1 MKFAPARRDITVL
14 FGAVARPLQEG
25 WSNPMSG
32 GKIAVLC
39 PNLGLDRIGSLGSLA
54 PGTVMRFRSIL
65 ASAGGKGLNLVRAA
79 AALGAEAC
87 VVGFLGGWIGRLVA
101 ELAGNE
107 RLRVHPYWIEA
118 ETRVNTIVLEDSGR
132 VTVFN
137 EEGPRLDA
145 SLASGLLD
153 VLESNLAESALVVA
167 IGSLP
172 PGLPSTL
179 YADCVGLASSRRLP
193 IIVDAAREALVAV
206 LATEPDILAPN
217 VFEAEGALGRASAE
231 LVTDD
236 PAELRER
243 SLAAARELA
252 RAVRLAAIVKAGAA
266 GAAVATKE
274 RVWFV
279 PAPSAVTIRNP
290 IGAGDAFVAGLAT
303 GLLHGWPI
311 ERAARLAVAAGS
323 ASVETLQPGAVERGR
338 VEELE
343 RAVVPIAIE

>member
-1 MKFAPARRDITVL
+1 
-14 FGAVARPLQEG
+14 
-25 WSNPMSG
+25 MSG

-65 ASAGGKGLNLVRAA
+65 TSAGGKGLNLARTA
-79 AALGAEAC
+79 AALESEAC

-107 RLRVHPYWIEA
+107 RLRVHPSWIEA

-137 EEGPRLDA
+137 EEGPRLEA

-153 VLESNLAESALVVA
+153 LLGSHLVESALVVA

-179 YADCVGLASSRRLP
+179 YADCVGLARSRHLP

-206 LATEPDILAPN
+206 LAAEPDILAPN

-252 RAVRLAAIVKAGAA
+252 WAVRQAAIVKAGAA
-266 GAAVATKE
+266 GAAVAMKG
-274 RVWFV
+274 RSWFV
-279 PAPSAVTIRNP
+279 PAPSTVTIRNP
-290 IGAGDAFVAGLAT
+290 IGAGDAFVAGFAAGIAR
-303 GLLHGWPI
+303 GLPLV
-311 ERAARLAVAAGS
+311 EAVRLAVAAGS
-323 ASVETLQPGAVERGR
+323 ASVETLQPGALDEERVAELFVHVR
-338 VEELE
+338 VE
-343 RAVVPIAIE
+343 AIGHG

>member
-1 MKFAPARRDITVL
+1 M
-14 FGAVARPLQEG
+14 
-25 WSNPMSG
+25 SSPMSG

-65 ASAGGKGLNLVRAA
+65 TSAGGKGLNLARAA
-79 AALGAEAC
+79 AALESEAC

-137 EEGPRLDA
+137 EEGPRLEA

-153 VLESNLAESALVVA
+153 LLGSHLVESALVVA

-179 YADCVGLASSRRLP
+179 YADCVGLARSRHLP

-206 LATEPDILAPN
+206 LAAEPDILAPN

-252 RAVRLAAIVKAGAA
+252 RAVRQAAIVKAGAA
-266 GAAVATKE
+266 GAAVAMT
-274 RVWFV
+274 RDQSWFV
-279 PAPSAVTIRNP
+279 PRRRLSVTIRNP
-290 IGAGDAFVAGLAT
+290 IGAGDAFVAGFAAGIAR
-303 GLLHGWPI
+303 GLPLV
-311 ERAARLAVAAGS
+311 EAVRLAVAAGS
-323 ASVETLQPGAVERGR
+323 ASVETLQPGALDEERVAELFAHVR
-338 VEELE
+338 VE
-343 RAVVPIAIE
+343 AIGHG

>member
-1 MKFAPARRDITVL
+1 
-14 FGAVARPLQEG
+14 
-25 WSNPMSG
+25 MSG

-65 ASAGGKGLNLVRAA
+65 TSAGGKGLNLARAA
-79 AALGAEAC
+79 AALESEAC

-137 EEGPRLDA
+137 EEGPRLEA

-153 VLESNLAESALVVA
+153 LLGSHLVESALVVA

-172 PGLPSTL
+172 PGLPPTL
-179 YADCVGLASSRRLP
+179 YADCVGLARSRHLP

-206 LATEPDILAPN
+206 LAAEPDILAPN

-252 RAVRLAAIVKAGAA
+252 RAVRQAAIVKAGAA
-266 GAAVATKE
+266 GAAVAT
-274 RVWFV
+274 RDQLWFAT
-279 PAPSAVTIRNP
+279 APPVVTRNP
-290 IGAGDAFVAGLAT
+290 IGAGDAFAAGFAAGIAR
-303 GLLHGWPI
+303 GLPLV
-311 ERAARLAVAAGS
+311 EAVRLAVAAGS
-323 ASVETLQPGAVERGR
+323 ASVETLQPGALDVERVAELFAHVR
-338 VEELE
+338 VE
-343 RAVVPIAIE
+343 AIGHG

>member
-1 MKFAPARRDITVL
+1 
-14 FGAVARPLQEG
+14 
-25 WSNPMSG
+25 MSG

-39 PNLGLDRIGSLGSLA
+39 PNRGLDRIGSLGSLA

-65 ASAGGKGLNLVRAA
+65 TSAGGKGLNLARTA
-79 AALGAEAC
+79 AALESEAC

-107 RLRVHPYWIEA
+107 RLRVHPSWIEA

-137 EEGPRLDA
+137 EEGPRLEA

-153 VLESNLAESALVVA
+153 LLGSHLVESALVVA

-179 YADCVGLASSRRLP
+179 YADCVGLARSRHLP

-206 LATEPDILAPN
+206 LAAEPDILAPN

-252 RAVRLAAIVKAGAA
+252 RAVRQAAIVKAGAA
-266 GAAVATKE
+266 GAAVAT
-274 RVWFV
+274 RDQLWFAT
-279 PAPSAVTIRNP
+279 APPVVTRNP
-290 IGAGDAFVAGLAT
+290 IGAGDAFAAGFAAGIAR
-303 GLLHGWPI
+303 GLPLV
-311 ERAARLAVAAGS
+311 EAVRLAVAAGS
-323 ASVETLQPGAVERGR
+323 ASVGTLQPGALDEERVAELFVHVR
-338 VEELE
+338 VE
-343 RAVVPIAIE
+343 AIGHG

>member
-1 MKFAPARRDITVL
+1 
-14 FGAVARPLQEG
+14 
-25 WSNPMSG
+25 MSG

-65 ASAGGKGLNLVRAA
+65 TSAGGKGLNLARAA
-79 AALGAEAC
+79 AALESEAC

-137 EEGPRLDA
+137 EEGPRLEA

-153 VLESNLAESALVVA
+153 LLGSHLVESALVVA

-179 YADCVGLASSRRLP
+179 YADCVGLARSRHLP

-206 LATEPDILAPN
+206 LAAEPDILAPN

-252 RAVRLAAIVKAGAA
+252 RAVRQAAIVKAGAA
-266 GAAVATKE
+266 GAAVAMKG
-274 RVWFV
+274 RSWFV
-279 PAPSAVTIRNP
+279 PAPSTVTIRNP
-290 IGAGDAFVAGLAT
+290 IGAGDAFVAGLAAGIAR
-303 GLLHGWPI
+303 GLPLV
-311 ERAARLAVAAGS
+311 EAVRLAVAAGS
-323 ASVETLQPGAVERGR
+323 ASVETLQPGALDKERVAELFAHVR
-338 VEELE
+338 VE
-343 RAVVPIAIE
+343 AIGHG

>member
-1 MKFAPARRDITVL
+1 M
-14 FGAVARPLQEG
+14 
-25 WSNPMSG
+25 SSPMSG

-65 ASAGGKGLNLVRAA
+65 TSAGGKGLNLARAA
-79 AALGAEAC
+79 AALESEAC

-137 EEGPRLDA
+137 EEGPRLEA

-153 VLESNLAESALVVA
+153 LLGSHLVESALVVA

-179 YADCVGLASSRRLP
+179 YADCVGLARSRHLP

-206 LATEPDILAPN
+206 LAAEPDILAPN

-252 RAVRLAAIVKAGAA
+252 RAVRQAAIVKAGAD
-266 GAAVATKE
+266 GAAVAT
-274 RVWFV
+274 RDQLWFAT
-279 PAPSAVTIRNP
+279 APPVVTRNP
-290 IGAGDAFVAGLAT
+290 ISAGDAFAAGFAAGMAR
-303 GLLHGWPI
+303 GLPLV
-311 ERAARLAVAAGS
+311 EAVRLAVAAGS
-323 ASVETLQPGAVERGR
+323 ASVETLQPGALDEERVAELFAHVR
-338 VEELE
+338 VE
-343 RAVVPIAIE
+343 AIGHG

>member
-1 MKFAPARRDITVL
+1 M
-14 FGAVARPLQEG
+14 
-25 WSNPMSG
+25 SSPMSG

-65 ASAGGKGLNLVRAA
+65 TSAGGKGLNLARAA
-79 AALGAEAC
+79 AALESEAC

-137 EEGPRLDA
+137 EEGPRLEA

-153 VLESNLAESALVVA
+153 LLGSHLVESALVVA

-179 YADCVGLASSRRLP
+179 YADCVGLARSRHLP

-206 LATEPDILAPN
+206 LAAEPDILAPN

-252 RAVRLAAIVKAGAA
+252 RAVRQAAIVKAGAA
-266 GAAVATKE
+266 GAAVAMKG
-274 RVWFV
+274 RSWFV
-279 PAPSAVTIRNP
+279 SAPSTVTIRNP

-303 GLLHGWPI
+303 GLLRGWPI
-311 ERAARLAVAAGS
+311 EHAVRLAVAAGS
-323 ASVETLQPGAVERGR
+323 ASVETVQPGAVERKR
-338 VEELE
+338 AAELA